1 MEINFNT
8 AQERYD
14 EIKSYLD
21 LTESKIVKDYINECL
36 QNTIFATKVY
46 NLFSEELVS
55 IFIEMCEVEKTN
67 FISFKTNLENSY
79 NDVFIDKNEIV
90 DKIINETGSLSYI
103 SMMLISKIV
112 SESID
117 SNGDLLFNKL
127 FKIDISKLEKINV
140 EKISR
145 LINEKFIEN
154 LISNLLTG
162 FGLTINVPIPTDLYS
177 SGKFAYDI
185 YKASILEENLKEG
198 FNTTDKFMLYL
209 EDYNNKIIS
218 WINHTVFLV
227 NNFREIQKGFSEK
240 FSKISFDNNMN

>member
-1 MEINFNT
+1 
-8 AQERYD
+8 
-14 EIKSYLD
+14 
-21 LTESKIVKDYINECL
+21 
-36 QNTIFATKVY
+36 
-46 NLFSEELVS
+46 
-55 IFIEMCEVEKTN
+55 
-67 FISFKTNLENSY
+67 
-79 NDVFIDKNEIV
+79 
-90 DKIINETGSLSYI
+90 
-103 SMMLISKIV
+103 MMLISKIV

-127 FKIDISKLEKINV
+127 FKIDLSKLEEINV
-140 EKISR
+140 EKISK

-218 WINHTVFLV
+218 WINQTVFLV